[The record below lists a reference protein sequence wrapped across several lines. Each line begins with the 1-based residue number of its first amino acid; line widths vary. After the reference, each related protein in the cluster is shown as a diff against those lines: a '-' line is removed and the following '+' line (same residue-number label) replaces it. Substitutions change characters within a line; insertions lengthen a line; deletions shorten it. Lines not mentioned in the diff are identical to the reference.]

1 MNVGNYFL
9 VKMVPISFI
18 TNCNIFIQLCTI
30 LRNTKDKIKPHI
42 MYFMYY
48 VMVSISIFRSFCL
61 MMTMYECIMNIRN
74 IIFCVEN
81 PPLSIFWTF
90 FEKINSQC
98 MHMSAVSASHILLST
113 KSLARTYLIFQDI
126 WFR

>member
-30 LRNTKDKIKPHI
+30 LRNTKDKIKPHV

-74 IIFCVEN
+74 IIFCVKN
-81 PPLSIFWTF
+81 PPYFPF
-90 FEKINSQC
+90 FELFLKKINSQC
-98 MHMSAVSASHILLST
+98 IHMCTASASHILLST
-113 KSLARTYLIFQDI
+113 ESLARTYLIFQDI
-126 WFR
+126 

>member
-74 IIFCVEN
+74 IIFCVKN
-81 PPLSIFWTF
+81 PPYFPF
-90 FEKINSQC
+90 FELFLKKLT
-98 MHMSAVSASHILLST
+98 HSAYICAMRAEQVLSRGG
-113 KSLARTYLIFQDI
+113 SEFFYLF
-126 WFR
+126 